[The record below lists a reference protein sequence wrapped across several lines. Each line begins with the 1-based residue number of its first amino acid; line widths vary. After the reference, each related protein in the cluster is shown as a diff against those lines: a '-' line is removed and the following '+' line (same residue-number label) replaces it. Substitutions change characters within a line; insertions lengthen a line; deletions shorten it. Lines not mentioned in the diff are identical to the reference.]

1 MAEQAAYA
9 AARAL
14 RTSQS
19 NRRRAVYLAAPLK
32 YCTTLH
38 AYTRVVPRFVVDPWQ
53 KDPHAHHRWKRRAHV
68 ERKRGRFFHFE
79 GPLAGVN
86 IPGWPDPGLLGGH
99 ALVETAARAQAEKL
113 DSPEYW
119 RRLAERTRALRDVMS
134 VGDLTAVLD
143 ALVSG
148 ECRHTD
154 LLRTLTREL
163 VDDVDKLSLVEVAV
177 VANAYAHFKVFSEPL
192 MAALSQQASALLDTR
207 QDADPRSVVVLAKA
221 LMSLEYR
228 HEVLGAIRTAV
239 IEDVE
244 HLTFADLA
252 EVLAVFA
259 DDKWGASPPSG
270 TERSLFSAG
279 EDFWKTAAMKVKGS
293 RMASLSRALSAL
305 GKLCVS
311 DRTLREALIVEI
323 TQGLREVPDSLLV
336 DAGALPSASQEP
348 MPPFAPMP
356 VPLEMRSLHERKA
369 AQSSASSK
377 QLPTPISQVGD
388 EVEIVEWDDSPF
400 LPGKLLSD
408 GPVDESEKRQEAR
421 KSRWYNSVSRRSF
434 RMSAKGY
441 ADFSADESFSRNRR
455 GSVVAEAISGLNDI
469 WMQEAVE
476 QGGDDGVTWP
486 FCEIKVEEAEIAL
499 VDAAESVLRG
509 AVHGI
514 PPAHLIACAEVYH
527 FSGKHGGVRSA
538 TLQRLVQ
545 ECVRR
550 LSNFSSDELLRLYKV
565 TRADGVHDPFFERAR
580 WRHFPKLLRR
590 QMRHVYPER

>member
-1 MAEQAAYA
+1 
-9 AARAL
+9 
-14 RTSQS
+14 
-19 NRRRAVYLAAPLK
+19 
-32 YCTTLH
+32 
-38 AYTRVVPRFVVDPWQ
+38 
-53 KDPHAHHRWKRRAHV
+53 
-68 ERKRGRFFHFE
+68 
-79 GPLAGVN
+79 
-86 IPGWPDPGLLGGH
+86 
-99 ALVETAARAQAEKL
+99 
-113 DSPEYW
+113 
-119 RRLAERTRALRDVMS
+119 MS

-293 RMASLSRALSAL
+293 RMASLSRALNAL

-336 DAGALPSASQEP
+336 DAGALPIASQEP
-348 MPPFAPMP
+348 MPPFAPMS

-388 EVEIVEWDDSPF
+388 EVEIVEWDDSHF

-408 GPVDESEKRQEAR
+408 GPVDESEKRQEAP

-476 QGGDDGVTWP
+476 QGGDDGDTWP
-486 FCEIKVEEAEIAL
+486 FCEMEVEEAEIAL

-590 QMRHVYPER
+590 QMRDVYPER